1 MNQNEELL
9 KIIIELLEWMHDNK
23 DLSKQSATNVTN
35 DLSYKQL
42 SVSSARVHETIS
54 YFRQYLCVFIAINSY
69 LIIVGFGE
77 SSNIMFNS
85 TSILWTKTATH
96 STLLIVTFCLVCV
109 LLQFGNS

>member
-42 SVSSARVHETIS
+42 SVSSARVHEAIS
-54 YFRQYLCVFIAINSY
+54 YFRQ
-69 LIIVGFGE
+69 
-77 SSNIMFNS
+77 
-85 TSILWTKTATH
+85 
-96 STLLIVTFCLVCV
+96 
-109 LLQFGNS
+109 